1 MKNLD
6 FYYDYGSP
14 TAYLAWTQLS
24 NSDNNKFQ
32 INYNPVLLG
41 GIFAATNNRS
51 PVHVE
56 SKAKWMWG
64 DLKMYARKYNVALK
78 PNDAFPVNT
87 LYLMRGAI
95 YAKKNNLIEKYNEIM
110 FKAMWESNINL
121 SDPDNIINTLK
132 AGGLDSKEFL
142 SAAEN
147 QEIKDELKG
156 VTSKA
161 IELGLFGVPTF
172 IIDGELYFGQ
182 DRMHW
187 FLD

>member
-1 MKNLD
+1 MKLID

-14 TAYLAWTQLS
+14 TAYLAWTQLAKA
-24 NSDNNKFQ
+24 DNNKFQ

-56 SKAKWMWG
+56 AKAKWMCG
-64 DLKMYARKYNVALK
+64 DLKLYANKYNVALNQ
-78 PNDAFPVNT
+78 NDAFPVNT

-95 YAKKNNLIEKYNEIM
+95 YAKKKNLIEKYNEII
-110 FKAMWESNINL
+110 FKAMWEFNVNL
-121 SDPDNIINTLK
+121 AEPSNIINTLNK
-132 AGGLDSKEFL
+132 GGLDSKEFL

-147 QEIKDELKG
+147 QDIKDELKG

-161 IELGLFGVPTF
+161 IELNLFGVPTF
-172 IIDGELYFGQ
+172 IIDGELFFGQ